1 MSEYQK
7 LNSGI
12 KDLVSEVKEF
22 QQQLRTLKDLAALI
36 GGPKDTP
43 LLRAK
48 LTKEREETLD
58 LSKKILFNLADK
70 PINQTERM
78 QHEKISKE
86 FEGLF
91 THYNK
96 INQQIMHKE
105 RGMLYDDTKEDK
117 KSPNS
122 ELVTIKKSSDKL
134 EQPPPEELKSPSSST
149 TSGSSELTEKQ
160 RNNPLLKQKTDKK
173 ETAPHGNLG
182 ELEEI
187 IYRDRNEELKSLE
200 RDMVEVNA
208 MFKDISALVEEQAY
222 SLNSVDKQVELTDLE
237 AHRAQGN
244 LISAS
249 KYQAN
254 ARKKLY
260 LLAIVAFLAVLVMGI
275 ILGLSL

>member
-12 KDLVSEVKEF
+12 KDLVSEIKEF
-22 QQQLRTLKDLAALI
+22 QHQLRTLKDLAALI

-78 QHEKISKE
+78 QHDKISKE

-105 RGMLYDDTKEDK
+105 RGMLYDDSKDDK
-117 KSPNS
+117 KSLNS

-160 RNNPLLKQKTDKK
+160 RNNPLLKQKT
-173 ETAPHGNLG
+173 APLGNSG

-187 IYRDRNEELKSLE
+187 IYKDRNEELKSLE

-237 AHRAQGN
+237 ANRAQGN

-249 KYQAN
+249 KYQAS

-260 LLAIVAFLAVLVMGI
+260 LLAIVAFLALLVMGI